1 MFVVNSQRQ
10 EFEIWMNNAAIK
22 EPEKT
27 NFYNW
32 IIKSPVDIFIPK
44 IPPVECSIGSYQRGF
59 VFDILV
65 HINGID
71 WLNYS
76 NQNYISIDSEVN
88 DFLNWIEKVPFGRFS
103 IDEREEYF
111 WDCSPKDDYQRYVNT
126 FRALKKVSVV
136 VIEEYWKTKE
146 LIEEYW
152 KSKILEKNF
161 TDLK

>member
-10 EFEIWMNNAAIK
+10 EFESWMNNAAIK

-88 DFLNWIEKVPFGRFS
+88 DFLNWIEKVPFGRSS
-103 IDEREEYF
+103 IDERYEYLY
-111 WDCSPKDDYQRYVNT
+111 DHSPEDDYQLFIDTLKV
-126 FRALKKVSVV
+126 LKKVSVV
-136 VIEEYWKTKE
+136 VVEECWKTRE
-146 LIEEYW
+146 
-152 KSKILEKNF
+152 LEKNF
-161 TDLK
+161 TALK

>member
-1 MFVVNSQRQ
+1 MH
-10 EFEIWMNNAAIK
+10 NAAIK

-44 IPPVECSIGSYQRGF
+44 IPPVGCVPKGGDFNRRGF

-65 HINGID
+65 NINGID
-71 WLNYS
+71 WFNYS
-76 NQNYISIDSEVN
+76 NERYSYISIDSEVN
-88 DFLNWIEKVPFGRFS
+88 HWLDWSEKVPSSRFS

-136 VIEEYWKTKE
+136 VVEEYWKTKE

-152 KSKILEKNF
+152 KSKVLEKKLTNNIHQ
-161 TDLK
+161 

>member
-1 MFVVNSQRQ
+1 MLVINSQQQ
-10 EFEIWMNNAAIK
+10 EFERWMQNTAIK
-22 EPEKT
+22 EPEKE

-32 IIKSPVDIFIPK
+32 IVNSPVDIYIPK

-88 DFLNWIEKVPFGRFS
+88 DFLNWIEKVPFGRSS
-103 IDEREEYF
+103 IDERYEYLY
-111 WDCSPKDDYQRYVNT
+111 DHSPEDDYQLFIDTLKV
-126 FRALKKVSVV
+126 LKKVSVV
-136 VIEEYWKTKE
+136 VIEEYWRTKE
-146 LIEEYW
+146 LIQEYW
-152 KSKILEKNF
+152 KIKVSE
-161 TDLK
+161 

>member
-10 EFEIWMNNAAIK
+10 EFESWMNNAAIK

-88 DFLNWIEKVPFGRFS
+88 DFLNWIEKVPFGRSS
-103 IDEREEYF
+103 IDQNYQYLY
-111 WDCSPKDDYQRYVNT
+111 DHSPEDDYQLFIDTLKV
-126 FRALKKVSVV
+126 LKKVSVV
-136 VIEEYWKTKE
+136 VIEEYWRTKE
-146 LIEEYW
+146 LIQEYW
-152 KSKILEKNF
+152 KIKVSG
-161 TDLK
+161 

>member
-1 MFVVNSQRQ
+1 MLVINEQR
-10 EFEIWMNNAAIK
+10 EKLENWMKNAAIK

-32 IIKSPVDIFIPK
+32 IVNSPVDIYIPK

-88 DFLNWIEKVPFGRFS
+88 DFLNWIEKVPFGRSS
-103 IDEREEYF
+103 IDENYQYLY
-111 WDCSPKDDYQRYVNT
+111 DHSPEDDYQLFIDTLKV
-126 FRALKKVSVV
+126 LKKVSVV
-136 VIEEYWKTKE
+136 VIEEYWRTKE
-146 LIEEYW
+146 LIQEYW
-152 KSKILEKNF
+152 KTKVS
-161 TDLK
+161 D

>member
-10 EFEIWMNNAAIK
+10 EFESWMDNAAIK

-44 IPPVECSIGSYQRGF
+44 IPPVECSIGSNQRGF

-71 WLNYS
+71 WLNYCLLYTS
-76 NQNYISIDSEVN
+76 PSPRDWTISRMPS
-88 DFLNWIEKVPFGRFS
+88 S
-103 IDEREEYF
+103 
-111 WDCSPKDDYQRYVNT
+111 
-126 FRALKKVSVV
+126 A
-136 VIEEYWKTKE
+136 
-146 LIEEYW
+146 
-152 KSKILEKNF
+152 
-161 TDLK
+161 

>member
-1 MFVVNSQRQ
+1 MLVINSQQ
-10 EFEIWMNNAAIK
+10 KEFERWMQNTVIK
-22 EPEKT
+22 EPEKE

-32 IIKSPVDIFIPK
+32 IINSPVDIYIPK

-88 DFLNWIEKVPFGRFS
+88 DFLNWIEKVPSGRFS
-103 IDEREEYF
+103 IDEREDYYNFPSHFPE
-111 WDCSPKDDYQRYVNT
+111 DDYQHYIDT
-126 FRALKKVSVV
+126 FKAFKKVSVV
-136 VIEEYWKTKE
+136 VVEEYWKTKE
-146 LIEEYW
+146 L
-152 KSKILEKNF
+152 EKNF
-161 TDLK
+161 TALK

>member
-1 MFVVNSQRQ
+1 MLVINSQRQ
-10 EFEIWMNNAAIK
+10 EFERWMQNTAIK
-22 EPEKT
+22 EPEKE

-32 IIKSPVDIFIPK
+32 IINSPVDIYIPK

-88 DFLNWIEKVPFGRFS
+88 DFLNWIEKVPFGRSS
-103 IDEREEYF
+103 IDENYQYLY
-111 WDCSPKDDYQRYVNT
+111 DYSPEDDYQLFIDTLKV
-126 FRALKKVSVV
+126 LKKVSVV
-136 VIEEYWKTKE
+136 VIEEYWRTKE
-146 LIEEYW
+146 LIQEYW
-152 KSKILEKNF
+152 KTKVSE
-161 TDLK
+161 